1 MKEQPYLSTFHMK
14 ETGNVNCR
22 HKRGYFSILLLTVM
36 LISMVMSGCTF
47 FGAAET
53 GQREGVA
60 SIIGVSQANMREE
73 WRVALIDEL
82 RQEIQGFE
90 DIRIITADATGD
102 LNKQKQDIDNLIGYG
117 IDLLIIS
124 PCDEKELADKIKEVY
139 DSGIPVIVMDR
150 AVEGFD
156 YTLYIGPDNEV
167 IGQQAGTYVSDLLGS
182 RGGKVVE
189 LAGRPSS
196 RQGSE
201 RLMGFRKV
209 LLDYDNIELTRL
221 NVGPESKDAAY
232 DMIMSASDVIAD
244 CDVIFACSDNMALG
258 VCDAVKE
265 LGLEDKV
272 MIVDC
277 DGFKGADEG
286 IDLVK
291 KGRLKATVSCP
302 IGGKEAIDYALSILG
317 KESGVPKQVILRS
330 NIITADNVTESLE
343 KMKQEVVDDGKTIK
357 VGYSQVG
364 SESNWRIANTKSIE
378 AAAKKFNIDLHLENA
393 DQSQEKQFEAIRMFI
408 REKVDVI
415 VVSPVVETGWD
426 EVLRE
431 AKNAGIPVIMSDRN
445 VTLENRE
452 ENLTTTYLGAD
463 FIEEGRRAMRWIR
476 DNSDGTA
483 GKQSILEIMG
493 NEGASPTVERSK
505 GFREILSE
513 NPSYYIKYSDH
524 GDFTY
529 EGGREVVKKYLEN
542 NDWDIDIIFS
552 HNDDMA
558 LGAIE
563 ELKAHGIKPGEDVK
577 IVSVDATREA
587 FEAMV
592 RKELSCAVECNPI
605 IGDQLMKAV
614 RDLHSGK
621 QMPFRIITEEKIYD
635 QEMAE
640 DYINKR
646 AY

>member
-1 MKEQPYLSTFHMK
+1 MKEPLFLYTFRLK
-14 ETGNVNCR
+14 ELCNVNLR
-22 HKRGYFSILLLTVM
+22 QKRVRFSIFLLTVM
-36 LISMVMSGCTF
+36 LISMALSGCAF
-47 FGAAET
+47 LGSAEH
-53 GQREGVA
+53 GQREGVT

-102 LNKQKQDIDNLIGYG
+102 VNKQKQDIDNLIGYG

-124 PCDEKELADKIKEVY
+124 PCDEKELGDKIKEVY

-167 IGQQAGTYVSDLLGS
+167 IGQQAGTYVSELLGEN
-182 RGGKVVE
+182 GGKVVE

-209 LLDYDNIELTRL
+209 LLDHDNIELTRL

-232 DMIMSASDVIAD
+232 DMVISAADVIAD
-244 CDVIFACSDNMALG
+244 CDVVFACSDNMALG
-258 VCDAVKE
+258 VCDAVKK

-277 DGFKGADEG
+277 DGFKGVDEG

-330 NIITADNVTESLE
+330 NIITADNVEESLE
-343 KMKQEVVDDGKTIK
+343 KMNREVVDDGKRIK

-378 AAAKKFNIDLHLENA
+378 AAAKKFNIELHLENA

-408 REKVDVI
+408 KEQVDVI

-431 AKNAGIPVIMSDRN
+431 AKNSGIPVIMSDRN
-445 VTLENRE
+445 VALENRE

-463 FIEEGRRAMRWIR
+463 FIEEGRRAMRWLR
-476 DNSDGTA
+476 DNSDSKE

-513 NPSYYIKYSDH
+513 NPAYYIKYSDH

-529 EGGREVVKKYLEN
+529 EGGREVVKKYLEE

-587 FEAMV
+587 FAAMV

-635 QEMAE
+635 QDMAE

>member
-1 MKEQPYLSTFHMK
+1 MYRKF
-14 ETGNVNCR
+14 
-22 HKRGYFSILLLTVM
+22 KRVHLIISVLAAM
-36 LISMVMSGCTF
+36 LITMAVSSCSFSVSTDSG
-47 FGAAET
+47 
-53 GQREGVA
+53 QKQGVA

-82 RQEIQGFE
+82 RQETEGSE
-90 DIRIITADATGD
+90 DIQIITADATGD
-102 LNKQKQDIDNLIGYG
+102 VNKQIQDIDNLIGYG

-124 PCDEKELADKIKEVY
+124 PCDEKEVAGKIKEVY

-167 IGQQAGTYVSDLLGS
+167 IGQQAGNYVADLLGAG
-182 RGGKVVE
+182 GGKVVE
-189 LAGRPSS
+189 LSGRPASI
-196 RQGSE
+196 QGGE

-209 LLDYDNIELTRL
+209 LAGYGNIELKRL

-232 DMIMSASDVIAD
+232 DIIISARSDIED
-244 CDVIFACSDNMALG
+244 CDVIFAYSDNMALG
-258 VCDAVKE
+258 VCDAVKD

-291 KGRLKATVSCP
+291 QGRLKATVSCP
-302 IGGKEAIDYALSILG
+302 IGGREAIDYALSILG
-317 KESGVPKQVILRS
+317 NESGVPKQVILRS
-330 NIITADNVTESLE
+330 NLITAENVAESLE
-343 KMKQEVVDDGKTIK
+343 KMNRVVVDDGRAIK

-364 SESNWRIANTKSIE
+364 SESKWRLANSKSIE
-378 AAAKKFNIDLHLENA
+378 AAAKKFNIELHLENA
-393 DQSQEKQFEAIRMFI
+393 DQSQEKQFEAIRTFI
-408 REKVDVI
+408 GEQVDVI

-431 AKNAGIPVIMSDRN
+431 AKKAGIPVIMSDRN
-445 VTLENRE
+445 VTLEDRQ

-476 DNSDGTA
+476 DNVPKGDG
-483 GKQSILEIMG
+483 KKSILEIMG
-493 NEGASPTVERSK
+493 NEGASPTEERSQ

-513 NPSYYIKYSDH
+513 SPAYYIKYSDH

-529 EGGREVVKKYLEN
+529 EGGREVVKKYLEKN
-542 NDWDIDIIFS
+542 SWDIDIIFA

-563 ELKAHGIKPGEDVK
+563 ELKAHGINPDEDVK

-587 FEAMV
+587 FEAMM

-614 RDLHSGK
+614 RDLCSGK
-621 QMPFRIITEEKIYD
+621 QMPFRIITDEKIYD
-635 QEMAE
+635 QENAQ

>member
-1 MKEQPYLSTFHMK
+1 MGSRAKK
-14 ETGNVNCR
+14 IN
-22 HKRGYFSILLLTVM
+22 ILIVLLTAVM
-36 LISMVMSGCTF
+36 TAMALSGCTF
-47 FGAAET
+47 SGNPDS
-53 GQREGVA
+53 GQQDGIS

-82 RQEIQGFE
+82 RQETDATD

-102 LNKQKQDIDNLIGYG
+102 VDKQIQDIENLIGYG

-124 PCDEKELADKIKEVY
+124 PCDEKMLAAKIKEVY

-167 IGQQAGTYVSDLLGS
+167 IGQQAGSYIAELLGED
-182 RGGKVVE
+182 GGSVVE
-189 LAGRPSS
+189 LSGSQSS
-196 RQGSE
+196 KQGSE
-201 RLMGFRKV
+201 RLLGFRKV
-209 LLDYDNIELTRL
+209 LSEYDNISINRL
-221 NVGPESKDAAY
+221 HLGAESKDAAY
-232 DMIMSASDVIAD
+232 DMIKDARTVVERADVVFAYSDI
-244 CDVIFACSDNMALG
+244 MALG
-258 VCDAVKE
+258 ACDAVRDM
-265 LGLEDKV
+265 GLDDKV
-272 MIVDC
+272 MVVDC

-286 IDLVK
+286 IDLVRQ
-291 KGRLKATVSCP
+291 GRLKATVSCP

-317 KESGVPKQVILRS
+317 NESGVPKQVILRS
-330 NIITADNVTESLE
+330 NLITADNVQESLE
-343 KMKQEVVDDGKTIK
+343 KMNTAVVDDGSTIR

-364 SESNWRIANTKSIE
+364 SESNWRLANTKSIQE
-378 AAAKKFNIDLHLENA
+378 AAKRFNIDLHMEIA
-393 DQSQEKQFEAIRMFI
+393 DQSQERQFEAIRTFI
-408 REKVDVI
+408 EEKVDVI

-431 AKNAGIPVIMSDRN
+431 AKRAGIPVIMSDRN
-445 VTLENRE
+445 VAVENRE

-463 FIEEGRRAMRWIR
+463 FIEEGRRAMRWVR
-476 DNSDGTA
+476 DNVQKDGR
-483 GKQSILEIMG
+483 QSIMEIMG
-493 NEGASPTVERSK
+493 NEGASPTEERSK
-505 GFREILSE
+505 GFREILNE
-513 NPSYYIKYSDH
+513 NPSYYIAYSDH

-529 EGGREVVKKYLEN
+529 EGGREVIRRYLEN

-563 ELKAHGIKPGEDVK
+563 ELKAHGIKPDEDVR
-577 IVSVDATREA
+577 IISVDATKDA

-592 RKELSCAVECNPI
+592 RRELSCAVECNPI

-614 RDLHSGK
+614 RDLKSGK
-621 QMPFRIITEEKIYD
+621 QMPFRIITDEKIYD
-635 QEMAE
+635 QDLAD

-646 AY
+646 MY